1 MLYLVNLWQG
11 LDVWPV
17 QDSQRQADHL
27 EILAAGG
34 GGNVPGLCAH
44 VKDDAPL
51 QPRDQKVRSLVDDIL
66 LDTGQPVEDDGS
78 CSAPDVV
85 DGLCDEECAGRG
97 RDGHAVHEVEGS
109 RKRRHFD
116 YEFSA
121 SARNDPGIL
130 EKVRLLNSQRLRL
143 SFLRIMK
150 LRPAL

>member
-1 MLYLVNLWQG
+1 MLVYLVNLWQG
-11 LDVWPV
+11 LDIWPV

-34 GGNVPGLCAH
+34 GGNVPGLRAH

-85 DGLCDEECAGRG
+85 DGLCEEECAGRG

-109 RKRRHFD
+109 RKRRHFE
-116 YEFSA
+116 YRCFSEEWPL
-121 SARNDPGIL
+121 DPGKKSRTAEIP
-130 EKVRLLNSQRLRL
+130 QRR
-143 SFLRIMK
+143 K
-150 LRPAL
+150 CD

>member
-1 MLYLVNLWQG
+1 MLAYLVNLWQG
-11 LDVWPV
+11 LDIWPV

-34 GGNVPGLCAH
+34 GGNVPGLRAH

-85 DGLCDEECAGRG
+85 DGLCEEECAGRG

-109 RKRRHFD
+109 RKRRHF
-116 YEFSA
+116 EFRCFSKK
-121 SARNDPGIL
+121 SSWIL
-130 EKVRLLNSQRLRL
+130 ENKSRTAEIPQRR
-143 SFLRIMK
+143 K
-150 LRPAL
+150 CD